1 MAAQIVWSKQAWE
14 EYLYWQTQDTKT
26 LKKINSLIKSLQRN
40 NKPLGKAEL
49 LKGSKRGLCSAR
61 MDSSNRLVYKLE
73 EGNLIILGCR
83 GHY

>member
-1 MAAQIVWSKQAWE
+1 MAGQIIWSSEAWD
-14 EYLYWQTQDTKT
+14 EYLYWQKQDPKT

-40 NKPLGKAEL
+40 NKPIGKAEL

-61 MDSSNRLVYKLE
+61 IDSCNRLVYKLE
-73 EGNLIILGCR
+73 EGNLIILGCK